1 MVWLWNLLTSGNT
14 GYARPTIAEEA
25 PQTLWFTSLKLRLLA
40 TLPSTELHFNWLIL
54 DCLHGPGR
62 FKLIHPEPSQSW
74 EREKPATVSE
84 FGCLDLNKG
93 LLLTLWGSIAQI
105 LKVKK
110 KTKVDLTYNHHCP
123 SLANF
128 SFRVISI
135 LTFQCDET
143 LVEVNTL

>member
-1 MVWLWNLLTSGNT
+1 MGLDAL
-14 GYARPTIAEEA
+14 
-25 PQTLWFTSLKLRLLA
+25 
-40 TLPSTELHFNWLIL
+40 NWYIL
-54 DCLHGPGR
+54 NPHR
-62 FKLIHPEPSQSW
+62 
-74 EREKPATVSE
+74 EREKPLSE
-84 FGCLDLNKG
+84 FGCLDPNKG
-93 LLLTLWGSIAQI
+93 LLFTLWGSIAQI

-135 LTFQCDET
+135 LTFLCDET